1 MNGRDA
7 TSVGGAVDFWELGP
21 AAATRTQRVDID
33 RANVAIGSR
42 SAPMIY
48 VLHRNDDADLLIGY
62 CKR

>member
-42 SAPMIY
+42 PAPMITCFNA
-48 VLHRNDDADLLIGY
+48 VTTPTS
-62 CKR
+62 